1 MAEHRQNLETELRQ
15 SLENK
20 NRTISR
26 LLSEKSNLEKELCDV
41 KQKLAKL
48 KRNLKSKQSVRLQIS
63 IIQNEDNEEQ
73 EIINIE

>member
-1 MAEHRQNLETELRQ
+1 MAELRQNLETELRQ

-26 LLSEKSNLEKELCDV
+26 LLKEKSNLEAELCDI
-41 KQKLAKL
+41 KQKLSKL

>member
-1 MAEHRQNLETELRQ
+1 MDELRQNLETELRQ

-26 LLSEKSNLEKELCDV
+26 LLKEKSNLETELCDI
-41 KQKLAKL
+41 KQKLSKL